1 LNFTPRLDL
10 RQTVSGAERTYFDC
24 KFFRPL
30 EREVPMSAM
39 PVQEKPG
46 SLRTIWRW
54 LRARSDSAA
63 HELATVGDREVE
75 QIAKDIGVSSAELYS
90 LARSDA
96 NSADLLRTRMTAL
109 DLDCREVARL
119 VPETLHDLQR
129 VCTMCSE
136 RKRCAQ
142 DLARAASDS
151 GWKDYCPNVAT
162 LVALDAMP
170 WAARSE
176 W

>member
-1 LNFTPRLDL
+1 
-10 RQTVSGAERTYFDC
+10 
-24 KFFRPL
+24 
-30 EREVPMSAM
+30 MSAM
-39 PVQEKPG
+39 PAREKAG
-46 SLRTIWRW
+46 SLQTIWLW
-54 LRARSDSAA
+54 LRSRRDSTARD
-63 HELATVGDREVE
+63 LAVIGDREVE

-109 DLDCREVARL
+109 DLDCQEVARL

-129 VCTMCSE
+129 VCTLCNR
-136 RKRCAQ
+136 RKRCAR
-142 DLARAASDS
+142 DLAQAPLDPR
-151 GWKDYCPNVAT
+151 WKDYCPNVAT
-162 LVALDAMP
+162 LLALDAMP

>member
-1 LNFTPRLDL
+1 MSAIMSPI
-10 RQTVSGAERTYFDC
+10 
-24 KFFRPL
+24 
-30 EREVPMSAM
+30 MSAM

-54 LRARSDSAA
+54 LSTRCDSAA
-63 HELATVGDREVE
+63 RDLAAIGDREVE
-75 QIAKDIGVSSAELYS
+75 QIAKDLGVSSAELYS

-96 NSADLLRTRMTAL
+96 NGADLLRTRMTAL

-119 VPETLHDLQR
+119 APETLHDLQR
-129 VCTMCSE
+129 VCTLCSE
-136 RKRCAQ
+136 RKRCAR
-142 DLARAASDS
+142 DLARVASDP